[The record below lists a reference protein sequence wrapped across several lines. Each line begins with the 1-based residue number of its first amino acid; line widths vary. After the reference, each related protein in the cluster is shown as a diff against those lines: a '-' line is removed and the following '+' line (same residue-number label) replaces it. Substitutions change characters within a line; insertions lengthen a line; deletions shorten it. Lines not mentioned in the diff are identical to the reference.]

1 MVFRHKY
8 LIYFFLFL
16 ELGVL
21 HLHPGSLLYNL
32 TAKAILNSAVEKSEV
47 NAPLC
52 FVCLS
57 RVLLVPN
64 TVECLISEMNGS
76 INVTHNIG
84 CEVVSLHKFVVHRVK
99 RLLSNLIIQLAVHEI
114 VVSIELAVNIRANLL
129 EFRLGIG
136 VRYFVR
142 VRAFVEVLVPING
155 QIVWAWDALPVWLVF
170 RRQL

>member
-8 LIYFFLFL
+8 FIYFILIL
-16 ELGVL
+16 ELGVM
-21 HLHPGSLLYNL
+21 HLHPGSLLDNL
-32 TAKAILNSAVEKSEV
+32 TAKSILNSAVEKGEV

-76 INVTHNIG
+76 INVTHSIG
-84 CEVVSLHKFVVHRVK
+84 SEVVSLHKFVVHRVK
-99 RLLSNLIIQLAVHEI
+99 SLLSNLIIQLAVHEI
-114 VVSIELAVNIRANLL
+114 VVGIELAVNIRANLL

-170 RRQL
+170 GRQL